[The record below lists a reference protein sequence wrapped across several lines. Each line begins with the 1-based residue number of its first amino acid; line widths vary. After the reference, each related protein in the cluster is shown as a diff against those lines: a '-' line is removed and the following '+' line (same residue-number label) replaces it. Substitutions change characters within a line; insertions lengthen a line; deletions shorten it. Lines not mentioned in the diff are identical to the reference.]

1 MTNNLINTIL
11 ATCLLFSS
19 LNLAA
24 AQISNSNH
32 QAEAQLLVGETCL
45 KQANTACAMTALAKI
60 PSNSPYAKLLQGEIA
75 YYNQALDQTLQLLL
89 PLQAEAH
96 FTSGAKIS
104 LHQHLAKVF
113 AQLQDTEQA
122 LIHLLEVDI
131 ALAKT
136 PSSQQKDA
144 TALNH
149 KQIWDLLSKL
159 SQIEL
164 VTIRGNNTDELFQG
178 WVDLALA
185 AKHQDLSSSLK
196 AWKISYQDHP
206 AVAFSSSLH
215 IHKAEQTLK
224 LLSDSEI
231 VITFKTTSDIDSAK
245 VEAFKLGLQ
254 TALSHQEAN
263 NTIHI
268 SRLTNDE
275 TNINEE
281 DSPSVNTDIN
291 TGTPTTS
298 PYHIALQLDSEA
310 DEVNSIQYHANKQQ
324 TLTIGLHLNNEA
336 EQLVKFATSNGIS
349 HVAILTTEDEN
360 SVALLKH
367 FSAAW
372 QKAFN
377 LNENHD
383 NFNII
388 TLPKHLAVNDPSL
401 LDIQTKIS
409 AKPHDMLLLA
419 LPAAD
424 ARIIKPFLNVGT
436 PTVAFSNL
444 HDTSTDIALL
454 AVRFVEIPFLLQP
467 NAEFTKHQNS
477 ITQLNS
483 NELLRWYA
491 LGVDALSILVAT
503 QHPSEKEVIINGL
516 TGKISIN
523 PADITRQPSMAR
535 YTYEGITKE

>member
-24 AQISNSNH
+24 AQISRSNH

-45 KQANTACAMTALAKI
+45 KQTNTACAMTALAKI

-104 LHQHLAKVF
+104 LHQHLAKAF

-136 PSSQQKDA
+136 SSSQQKNA

-164 VTIRGNNTDELFQG
+164 VTIRGNNTDDLFQG

-215 IHKAEQTLK
+215 IHMAEQTLK

-245 VEAFKLGLQ
+245 AEAFKLGLQ

-281 DSPSVNTDIN
+281 DSPSVNTE
-291 TGTPTTS
+291 TPTTS
-298 PYHIALQLDSEA
+298 PYLIALQLDSEA
-310 DEVNSIQYHANKQQ
+310 AEANSIKYSATSHQ
-324 TLTIGLHLNNEA
+324 TLTLGFDLNDEA

-349 HVAILTTEDEN
+349 HVAIITTEDEN

-388 TLPKHLAVNDPSL
+388 TLPKHLAVSDPSL
-401 LDIQTKIS
+401 LDIQSKIS

-424 ARIIKPFLNVGT
+424 ARIIKPFLDVGT

-444 HDTSTDIALL
+444 HDTSTDIALH

-516 TGKISIN
+516 TGQININ
-523 PADITRQPSMAR
+523 PTAITRQPSMAS